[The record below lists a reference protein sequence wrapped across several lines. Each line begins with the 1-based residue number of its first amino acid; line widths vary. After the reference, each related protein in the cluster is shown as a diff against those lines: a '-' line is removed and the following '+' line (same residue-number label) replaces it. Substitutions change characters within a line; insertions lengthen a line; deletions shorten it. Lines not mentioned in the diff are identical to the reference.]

1 MAKELYLT
9 PGDPS
14 GAEMRAK
21 KACGWESAETVV
33 PKAQDGKGLMSM
45 YCKSLQAR
53 SKQSEIEDM
62 LLKQKRRSA
71 EAESRGDDFRQL
83 YKQKEEQQVELIE
96 WILQDSNID
105 EAIKAVKRNKGAA
118 GVDGMTVDELDAY
131 YADHRK
137 EIKSQIRE
145 GKYKPSPV
153 RRVYIPKANGKKRPL
168 GIPTVTDRVVQQM
181 TAQILSLGYDK
192 YFSDNSYGFRPNRDC
207 HGAIE
212 KALEYLNE
220 GYEWVIDLDI
230 EKYFD
235 TVNHDKLISILRERI
250 NDAKTLRLIR
260 QFLKAGV
267 MEDGL
272 VSPSEEGVPQGG
284 PLSPILSN
292 VYLDKLDK
300 ELESRGLHFVRYADD
315 CNIFVKSE
323 MAADRVMK
331 SVTSWLER
339 KLRLKVSATKTK
351 VVRPTKSNFLGF
363 TFWEGKDG
371 WKCKPTDDR
380 KKKLYD
386 KTREIL
392 CRKRATARTMK
403 TIFTELNWLI
413 RGWVNYYR
421 VGSMKVFLD
430 KYGQWMRHKVRVVI
444 LKQWKK
450 PRTIFKNLKKLNKI
464 VNGGFE
470 TKRLLSIANSRQ
482 GWYRMATI
490 RDINFL
496 LSPAILNM
504 KTKDRP
510 GLVDPLAY
518 YLSYA

>member
-1 MAKELYLT
+1 MEAK
-9 PGDPS
+9 G
-14 GAEMRAK
+14 
-21 KACGWESAETVV
+21 
-33 PKAQDGKGLMSM
+33 
-45 YCKSLQAR
+45 
-53 SKQSEIEDM
+53 
-62 LLKQKRRSA
+62 
-71 EAESRGDDFRQL
+71 RGDDFRQI
-83 YKQKEEQQVELIE
+83 YEQKEEQQVELIE
-96 WILQDSNID
+96 WILQDRNID
-105 EAIKAVKRNKGAA
+105 EAIKNVKRNKGAA
-118 GVDGMTVDELDAY
+118 GVDGMTVDELDVYFTLQREELKA
-131 YADHRK
+131 
-137 EIKSQIRE
+137 QIRE
-145 GKYKPSPV
+145 GKYRPRPV

-192 YFSDNSYGFRPNRDC
+192 YFSDYSYGFRANRDC

-212 KALEYLNE
+212 KALEYLND

-260 QFLKAGV
+260 QFLRAKV

-292 VYLDKLDK
+292 IYLDKLDK

-315 CNIFVKSE
+315 CDIFVKSE

-339 KLRLKVSATKTK
+339 KLRLRVSATKTK

-363 TFWEGKDG
+363 TFWKSKDG
-371 WKCKPTDDR
+371 WKCRPAKDR
-380 KKKLYD
+380 KKELYE

-392 CRKRATARTMK
+392 CRKKVTARTIKSTFMQ
-403 TIFTELNWLI
+403 LNWLI
-413 RGWVNYYR
+413 RGWINYYR
-421 VGSMKVFLD
+421 IGSMKGFLD
-430 KYGQWMRHKVRVVI
+430 EYGQWLRHKVRVVI

-450 PRTIFKNLKKLNKI
+450 PKTIFKNLMALNRIQKC
-464 VNGGFE
+464 GFE
-470 TKRLLSIANSRQ
+470 EKRLLSVANARQ

-496 LSPAILNM
+496 LNPTILGK
-504 KTKDRP
+504 KTKSRP
-510 GLVDPLAY
+510 GLADPLAY
-518 YLSYA
+518 YLS

>member
-1 MAKELYLT
+1 MEAK
-9 PGDPS
+9 G
-14 GAEMRAK
+14 
-21 KACGWESAETVV
+21 
-33 PKAQDGKGLMSM
+33 
-45 YCKSLQAR
+45 
-53 SKQSEIEDM
+53 
-62 LLKQKRRSA
+62 
-71 EAESRGDDFRQL
+71 RGDDFRQF
-83 YKQKEEQQVELIE
+83 YEQKEEQQVELIE
-96 WILQDSNID
+96 WILQDRNID
-105 EAIKAVKRNKGAA
+105 EAIKNVKRNKGAA
-118 GVDGMTVDELDAY
+118 GVDGMTVDELDVY
-131 YADHRK
+131 FTLHREELK
-137 EIKSQIRE
+137 TQIRE
-145 GKYKPSPV
+145 GKYRPSPV

-181 TAQILSLGYDK
+181 TAQTLSLGYDK
-192 YFSDNSYGFRPNRDC
+192 YFSDHSYGFRPNRDC

-260 QFLKAGV
+260 QFLRAGV

-292 VYLDKLDK
+292 IYLDKLDK

-315 CNIFVKSE
+315 CDIFVKSE

-339 KLRLKVSATKTK
+339 KLRLRVSATKTK

-363 TFWEGKDG
+363 TFWKSKDG
-371 WKCKPTDDR
+371 WKSRLAKDR
-380 KKKLYD
+380 KKKLYE

-392 CRKRATARTMK
+392 CRKKAAARTIKSTFMQ
-403 TIFTELNWLI
+403 LNWLI
-413 RGWVNYYR
+413 RGWINYYR
-421 VGSMKVFLD
+421 IGSMKGFLD
-430 KYGQWMRHKVRVVI
+430 EYGQWLRHKVRVVI

-450 PRTIFKNLKKLNKI
+450 PKTIFKNLMALNRIQKC
-464 VNGGFE
+464 GLE
-470 TKRLLSIANSRQ
+470 EKRLLSVANARQ

-496 LSPAILNM
+496 LNPTILGK
-504 KTKDRP
+504 KTKSRP

-518 YLSYA
+518 YLS